1 MKRLV
6 LAAILLAD
14 PAGALTLDV
23 PGRPVVKAEKT
34 DPRGAVL
41 LPTAAWNGTEVPG
54 DLMDG
59 QIVTKVLQ
67 ADIVATPP
75 ALLALF
81 SKQLSDAGY
90 DVRLACID
98 RACGGFDFRFA
109 LPIVDPPAM
118 FVDLGNYAFLSATKD
133 DTSAIMVMA
142 SQSPNRAH
150 VQITEII
157 PPGGSGTK
165 VKSAT
170 IAPVTRTTNDLAA
183 ALEANG
189 FFILSD
195 LKFQVGSSQLDGD
208 DFASLAA
215 LAEYLSANPHR
226 TIALVGH
233 TDATGSLAGN
243 IALSKKRAGAVRSLL
258 TRRHNAD
265 GKRIAAEGMGYLSP
279 VAPNTTAVGR
289 EQNRRVEVIITS
301 DE

>member
-1 MKRLV
+1 MKRWIV
-6 LAAILLAD
+6 AAALLAS

-23 PGRPVVKAEKT
+23 PGRPAVKAEKT
-34 DPRGAVL
+34 DPRGAVV
-41 LPTAAWNGTEVPG
+41 LPMAPWNGTEVPG
-54 DLMDG
+54 TLMDG
-59 QIVTKVLQ
+59 QIVNKVLQ

-81 SKQLSDAGY
+81 SKQLTDAGY
-90 DVRLACID
+90 DVHLACID

-109 LPIVDPPAM
+109 LPIADPPAM

-133 DTSAIMVMA
+133 QSSGIMVMA

-150 VQITEII
+150 VQITEIV
-157 PPGGSGTK
+157 PPGSRSSK
-165 VKSAT
+165 VKAAT
-170 IAPVTRTTNDLAA
+170 IAPVTQTTNDLAA
-183 ALEANG
+183 SLEANG

-195 LKFQVGSSQLDGD
+195 LQFQVGSSQLDGD
-208 DFASLAA
+208 DFASLAE
-215 LAEYLSANPHR
+215 LAEYLSTNPHR

-243 IALSKKRAGAVRSLL
+243 IALSKKRAGAVRSVL

-265 GKRIAAEGMGYLSP
+265 RKRIAAEGMGYLSP
-279 VAPNTTAVGR
+279 VAPNTSASGR

-301 DE
+301 DK